1 MTTSNRAT
9 KASNSNRS
17 DKIDKALTAF
27 DKKEAAIRSRYADSG
42 TSGREQMNKELNAL
56 NIEYSKGYDNR
67 ESKSAEDKDNA
78 RRYGKNAMRGRSF
91 AQYNKGGMVKKA
103 NCGASMKPTQKSSK
117 GK

>member
-1 MTTSNRAT
+1 MTTSNRA
-9 KASNSNRS
+9 K
-17 DKIDKALTAF
+17 KALNKNWADSRDKTQAAF

-42 TSGREQMNKELNAL
+42 TSGREQMIKELDELKAASSEAL
-56 NIEYSKGYDNR
+56 SKRVRKGTEDLDNV
-67 ESKSAEDKDNA
+67 E
-78 RRYGKNAMRGRSF
+78 RYGKNAMRGRSF

>member
-9 KASNSNRS
+9 KASNSNWS
-17 DKIDKALTAF
+17 DKIDKALAAF

-42 TSGREQMNKELNAL
+42 TSGREQMNKELHAL
-56 NIEYSKGYDNR
+56 NIAYSKGSDKR
-67 ESKSAEDKDNA
+67 MAKDTEDKGNV
-78 RRYGKNAMRGRSF
+78 RRYGKDAMRGRSF

>member
-1 MTTSNRAT
+1 MTTSNRAK
-9 KASNSNRS
+9 KASNDNWS
-17 DKIDKALTAF
+17 DKIDKTKAAF
-27 DKKEAAIRSRYADSG
+27 DKKKAAIRSRYADSG

-56 NIEYSKGYDNR
+56 TIAYSKGSDKRMDKAN
-67 ESKSAEDKDNA
+67 EDKDNV
-78 RRYGKNAMRGRSF
+78 RRYGKDAMRGRSF